1 MSFIDPSGLEL
12 DDRVVYINRVAKV
25 VKGGRRFGFTAVV
38 VVGNKS
44 GIVGMGLG
52 KAREVPDAIRKGAER
67 ARHSLIEFPLS
78 GSTIPHHVS
87 CRSSAS
93 SVLLKPASPG
103 TGVIAGGPVRAVM
116 EMAGVQDILT
126 KCFGSRSPHNVV
138 RATIKGLASLR
149 SAEMVAEERGVAVEK
164 VME

>member
-1 MSFIDPSGLEL
+1 MGYVDPSGLEL
-12 DDRVVYINRVAKV
+12 EERVVHINRVAKV

-44 GIVGMGLG
+44 GIVGVGLG

-78 GSTIPHHVS
+78 DSTIPHQVS
-87 CRSSAS
+87 RRFSAS
-93 SVLLKPASPG
+93 TVLLKPASAG

-116 EMAGVQDILT
+116 AMAGVQDILT
-126 KCFGSRSPHNVV
+126 KCFGSRNAHNVV
-138 RATIKGLASLR
+138 MATIEGLASLR
-149 SAEMVAEERGVAVEK
+149 SAEMVAEERGVSAEK